1 MPCAGGGVPKLM
13 KVLIPADKVPFSKVM
28 AAVRSNT
35 TDQGGDG
42 SVTLVLERVDVTS
55 SSNGGSNGSSSNGV
69 QELAMV
75 AEAEG
80 AEGEAVFDP
89 RIFNSH
95 FE

>member
-1 MPCAGGGVPKLM
+1 MPKLM

-35 TDQGGDG
+35 MDQGGDG

-55 SSNGGSNGSSSNGV
+55 GSNSGSNGSSSSSSV

-75 AEAEG
+75 ADGEG
-80 AEGEAVFDP
+80 AEGDAVFDP
-89 RIFNSH
+89 RIFNST